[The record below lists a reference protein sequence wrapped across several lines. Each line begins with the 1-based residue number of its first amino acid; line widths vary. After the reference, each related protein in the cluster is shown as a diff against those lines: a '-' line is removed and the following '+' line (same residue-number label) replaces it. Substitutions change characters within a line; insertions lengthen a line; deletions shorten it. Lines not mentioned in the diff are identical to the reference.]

1 MTKAKSLPE
10 TKSSPHRRV
19 AKFTT
24 ATVVSFSLTLFAA
37 SIAVFSGSVPLKGLN
52 SVERIDLGMMLF
64 VAPIIALVLA
74 VLVETGRIA
83 LSREPLPEPRRQQV
97 VRTWTPGRREG

>member
-1 MTKAKSLPE
+1 MTKSKALPE
-10 TKSSPHRRV
+10 TKSSARRRA

-24 ATVVSFSLTLFAA
+24 ATVISFSLTLFAA
-37 SIAVFSGSVPLKGLN
+37 SIAVFSGKVPLKALS

-64 VAPIIALVLA
+64 VAPIVALVLA
-74 VLVETGRIA
+74 VLVETTRIA

-97 VRTWTPGRREG
+97 VRNWTLGHREG